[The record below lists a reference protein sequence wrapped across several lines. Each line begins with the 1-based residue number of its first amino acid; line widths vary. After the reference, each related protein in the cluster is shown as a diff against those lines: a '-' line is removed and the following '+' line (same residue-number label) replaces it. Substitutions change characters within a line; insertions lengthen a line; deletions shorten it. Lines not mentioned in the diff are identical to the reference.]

1 MVEASLNMF
10 CASLGHRPFCLGLE
24 FRKINNTWIFGPNV
38 PSTCKAAFSL
48 KYAKHRYTCGQQQS
62 VDSGMSRG
70 KLSRLESVN
79 KQESVGP
86 A

>member
-1 MVEASLNMF
+1 V
-10 CASLGHRPFCLGLE
+10 E
-24 FRKINNTWIFGPNV
+24 FREINNPWIFGCNV
-38 PSTCKAAFSL
+38 PSTCKAALSL
-48 KYAKHRYTCGQQQS
+48 KYAKHRYTCDQQQS

-70 KLSRLESVN
+70 KFSRLESIN

>member
-1 MVEASLNMF
+1 MVEASLNTF
-10 CASLGHRPFCLGLE
+10 CASLGQNSG
-24 FRKINNTWIFGPNV
+24 IFGPNV
-38 PSTCKAAFSL
+38 PSTCKVAFSL
-48 KYAKHRYTCGQQQS
+48 KYAKRRYTCDQQQS

-70 KLSRLESVN
+70 KFSRLESIN